1 MPTHS
6 AAQSRREWQDF
17 VSAELKAMTD
27 ALAAGFD
34 VAPARRLH
42 LEGALETG
50 LRAGW
55 LSEQEADALCAAALP
70 APHGALI
77 EAGRVQLLLWQER
90 APVWPTT
97 GD

>member
-1 MPTHS
+1 MPAHS
-6 AAQSRREWQDF
+6 AAQAQDF
-17 VSAELKAMTD
+17 ISAELKAMTA
-27 ALAAGFD
+27 ALAAGLD

-42 LEGALETG
+42 LEGALEAG

-55 LSEQEADALCAAALP
+55 WSEQEARALCAAALP
-70 APHGALI
+70 APHAALI
-77 EAGRVQLLLWQER
+77 EAGRVELLLWQER